1 MRRRALPDAAPR
13 RRDIDAAQRILR
25 PYSLPTPL
33 VPSSAGRG
41 NVFLKLE
48 TFSPTGSFKWR
59 GVLYRMLKLPRRQLR
74 EGVVTAS
81 TGNHGFAVGWAAAKL
96 GAPATVVVP
105 RGTPAFKRNR
115 IQRTGASVI
124 VRGKTWNDSL
134 LLARAIA
141 EREGS
146 TPIEDG
152 EDPILMAGTATL
164 GWEIAKQLPD
174 VDAVVAPVGGGNLIA
189 AVACGLA
196 AAGCDA
202 KLVGVQSRTARGAYD
217 SWKADRVLARP
228 VHTIAGGIATAG
240 PVPFSFEIMRRRVD
254 NMHLVSDA
262 QMLRAVGRLAMMDG
276 VVAEPSAAA
285 PLAILERLRFPKTKQ
300 VLLVVT
306 GRSIDASMLKDAVA
320 RSASGP

>member
-1 MRRRALPDAAPR
+1 MIRRSVGA
-13 RRDIDAAQRILR
+13 
-25 PYSLPTPL
+25 
-33 VPSSAGRG
+33 G

-59 GVLYRMLKLPRRQLR
+59 GVLYRMLKLSRRQLQD
-74 EGVVTAS
+74 GVVTAS

-105 RGTPAFKRNR
+105 KRTPAFKRRR
-115 IQRTGASVI
+115 IKRLGANVV

-134 LLARAIA
+134 LVARAIA

-164 GWEIAKQLPD
+164 GWEVATQRPETD
-174 VDAVVAPVGGGNLIA
+174 VVVAPVGGGNLIA
-189 AVACGLA
+189 ALACGLA
-196 AAGCDA
+196 AAGSDA
-202 KLVGVQSRTARGAYD
+202 NLVGVQSRTARGAYD

-228 VHTIAGGIATAG
+228 VHTVAGGIATAG
-240 PVPFSFEIMRRRVD
+240 PVPFSFDIMRRRVD

-262 QMLRAVGRLAMMDG
+262 EMLRAVGRLALVDG
-276 VVAEPSAAA
+276 IVAEPSAAA
-285 PLAILERLRFPKTKQ
+285 PLAVLDRLRFPKTKT
-300 VLLVVT
+300 VVLVVT
-306 GRSIDASMLKDAVA
+306 GRSIEPSMLTHALG
-320 RSASGP
+320 RRGTWP